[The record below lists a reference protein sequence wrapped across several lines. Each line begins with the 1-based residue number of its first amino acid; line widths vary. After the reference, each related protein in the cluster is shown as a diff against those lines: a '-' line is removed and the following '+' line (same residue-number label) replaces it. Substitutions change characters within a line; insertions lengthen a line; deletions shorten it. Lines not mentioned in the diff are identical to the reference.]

1 MNVAIYGAAGMGTIL
16 GAYITK
22 AGYDIDLINRNKD
35 HVSMLN
41 KEGAKIIGKIEFIQK
56 VKALLPDEINKK
68 YDIILLMT
76 KQRYNRFHNTLI
88 ACRVPLMLK
97 EKIEEF
103 SQERDVSVSQ
113 VIRLGIKMALDLENT
128 DKPSQWMIRQ

>member
-1 MNVAIYGAAGMGTIL
+1 M
-16 GAYITK
+16 
-22 AGYDIDLINRNKD
+22 
-35 HVSMLN
+35 S
-41 KEGAKIIGKIEFIQK
+41 
-56 VKALLPDEINKK
+56 
-68 YDIILLMT
+68 MT

-113 VIRLGIKMALDLENT
+113 VIRLGIKMVLDLENT
-128 DKPSQWMIRQ
+128 DKPSKWMIRQ

>member
-1 MNVAIYGAAGMGTIL
+1 M
-16 GAYITK
+16 
-22 AGYDIDLINRNKD
+22 
-35 HVSMLN
+35 
-41 KEGAKIIGKIEFIQK
+41 
-56 VKALLPDEINKK
+56 P
-68 YDIILLMT
+68 MT
-76 KQRYNRFHNTLI
+76 KQRRNRFDNTLI

-113 VIRLGIKMALDLENT
+113 VIRLGIKMALDLENI

>member
-1 MNVAIYGAAGMGTIL
+1 MPL
-16 GAYITK
+16 
-22 AGYDIDLINRNKD
+22 
-35 HVSMLN
+35 
-41 KEGAKIIGKIEFIQK
+41 
-56 VKALLPDEINKK
+56 
-68 YDIILLMT
+68 T
-76 KQRYNRFHNTLI
+76 KQKYNRYHKTLL

>member
-1 MNVAIYGAAGMGTIL
+1 M
-16 GAYITK
+16 
-22 AGYDIDLINRNKD
+22 
-35 HVSMLN
+35 
-41 KEGAKIIGKIEFIQK
+41 
-56 VKALLPDEINKK
+56 P
-68 YDIILLMT
+68 MT

-113 VIRLGIKMALDLENT
+113 VIRLGIKMALELENT
-128 DKPSQWMIRQ
+128 

>member
-1 MNVAIYGAAGMGTIL
+1 M
-16 GAYITK
+16 
-22 AGYDIDLINRNKD
+22 
-35 HVSMLN
+35 
-41 KEGAKIIGKIEFIQK
+41 
-56 VKALLPDEINKK
+56 P
-68 YDIILLMT
+68 MT

-113 VIRLGIKMALDLENT
+113 VIRLGIKMALELENT

>member
-1 MNVAIYGAAGMGTIL
+1 M
-16 GAYITK
+16 
-22 AGYDIDLINRNKD
+22 
-35 HVSMLN
+35 S
-41 KEGAKIIGKIEFIQK
+41 
-56 VKALLPDEINKK
+56 
-68 YDIILLMT
+68 MT

-128 DKPSQWMIRQ
+128 DKC

>member
-1 MNVAIYGAAGMGTIL
+1 M
-16 GAYITK
+16 
-22 AGYDIDLINRNKD
+22 
-35 HVSMLN
+35 
-41 KEGAKIIGKIEFIQK
+41 
-56 VKALLPDEINKK
+56 P
-68 YDIILLMT
+68 MT

-113 VIRLGIKMALDLENT
+113 VIRLGIKMALERENT

>member
-1 MNVAIYGAAGMGTIL
+1 M
-16 GAYITK
+16 
-22 AGYDIDLINRNKD
+22 
-35 HVSMLN
+35 
-41 KEGAKIIGKIEFIQK
+41 
-56 VKALLPDEINKK
+56 P
-68 YDIILLMT
+68 MT

-103 SQERDVSVSQ
+103 SRERDVSVSQ

-128 DKPSQWMIRQ
+128 DKPSHWMIRQ